1 MPISKLFINK
11 SWDIYFFILLG
22 EETLTISGTYKP
34 FFSNILY
41 YLVVTIFKSKLII
54 LTNCYSVIDTAPK
67 ITLKEILS
75 YRYFINKLRE
85 KAIQI

>member
-1 MPISKLFINK
+1 MPISKLFINT
-11 SWDIYFFILLG
+11 SWDIYFFILLWVA
-22 EETLTISGTYKP
+22 LTISGIYKP

-67 ITLKEILS
+67 IMLKEILS

-85 KAIQI
+85 KAIQT